1 MNRTDR
7 LLAIVLEL
15 QGRGRRRSEDLAATF
30 EVSKRTIYRDIEALC
45 QMGVP
50 VVSVPGRG
58 YSLVE
63 GYFLPPLRFTAD
75 EAIILTLGSD
85 VMAQSFDAEYR
96 LAAESGS
103 RKIVGALPE
112 ELRDEVQSLQESIRF
127 MVRDSPAGSP
137 VDSFLQQ
144 IRRAIIGHYVIG
156 FEYHTRHGRADSGT
170 WSYREVDPYGLVNL
184 GGAWYVPG
192 YCHMQKGTRIFR
204 VQRMENLRVLDRHFT
219 RPAGF
224 KIGKR
229 TGGDDRNTIVRA
241 LFSPDIVSWVRE
253 SPSFFSIAQEDT
265 PDGLLVTFSVREE
278 KDILQY
284 ILGWGRH
291 VRVLEPQSFVQRIA
305 EEAEVILQH
314 HKNPESLLT

>member
-1 MNRTDR
+1 
-7 LLAIVLEL
+7 
-15 QGRGRRRSEDLAATF
+15 
-30 EVSKRTIYRDIEALC
+30 
-45 QMGVP
+45 MGVP

-75 EAIILTLGSD
+75 EAIMLTLGSD

-96 LAAESGS
+96 VAAESAS
-103 RKIVGALPE
+103 RKIAGALPE
-112 ELRDEVQSLQESIRF
+112 ELKGEVKSLQESIRF
-127 MVRDSPAGSP
+127 MVRDSPAASP
-137 VDSFLQQ
+137 VASMLQQ
-144 IRRAIIGHYVIG
+144 IRRAIIGHNVIG

-184 GGAWYVPG
+184 GGSWYVPG
-192 YCHMQKGTRIFR
+192 YCHMQKGIRIFR
-204 VQRMENLRVLDRHFT
+204 VQRIENLRVLDKQFK

-224 KIGKR
+224 NIGKR

-253 SPSFFSIAQEDT
+253 SPSFFSVSQEDT

-291 VRVLEPQSFVQRIA
+291 VRVLEPQSLVQRVA

-314 HKNPESLLT
+314 HKKSESLLT